1 MKTGTNQR
9 QSISSSFKAES
20 LPELNKPR
28 FSINILPIENTQRSI
43 NVSFYTDDG
52 PGRQRFRKKQLPP
65 HAALYAGLSG
75 GDVDDEFLYSDLEEQ
90 TGTGSV
96 EVKLSEYPLIAR
108 AWYNK
113 VIRVYLSTHSYL
125 IQANYLNDT
134 IFWFLE
140 GKTGEYAIFYKY
152 TLKVSFDQQTMQ
164 LSLLVSWSGTSKI
177 LLRSLEEVIWAN
189 GIDPALFGKVVFN
202 KSIYRFN
209 QLPEEGLRNQGSV
222 YPILNRELCD
232 ALGIVIP
239 PQIESHPYRSDIRKI
254 EAFYK
259 KYLNNE
265 TFRGLVPVKVQWQTL
280 PASSINRIGKPVTD
294 LVFGNNEKGTEVHSM
309 LKKRGP
315 YRLIPGSSVTAF
327 FIFHEEDKGAV
338 AHLRSFL
345 TGQNGSGGMMNYTKT
360 PFYFNDHLNIVYTNK
375 QNPLPEI
382 EAAIRKLNLITG
394 ITYFAF
400 YLSRFSRFGNTL
412 QENAVYYKIRQA
424 LLSRGVV
431 SQTMDKEKMIN
442 SGNSLSYWIPNI
454 ASAAV
459 AKLGGIP
466 WKPDGNTINE
476 LVVGFGLYTS
486 LNYQRKYTGASV
498 CFSNDGRFLE
508 FDAYPSDEPW
518 QMAAT
523 LEKALKRYLESHQTA
538 SRLIIHY
545 FKDPS
550 GREFDP
556 VEKMLNS
563 IDVKVPVI
571 IVRVANS
578 NSNPYYVHDHS
589 SNYCIAQNGTYVEI
603 FRNNYLLF
611 LNDRHSA
618 ETEGSIAPA
627 PLRVGL
633 YCRNREVLSN
643 PATVGEVLQ
652 QLNDFCYMHWRS
664 MRQHRY
670 PVTIGYARMLA
681 EQASW
686 FTDEPLPEAVR
697 KLPWFI

>member
-1 MKTGTNQR
+1 MKTGTDQ
-9 QSISSSFKAES
+9 QPSLSSSLKAES
-20 LPELNKPR
+20 LPELNKQR
-28 FSINILPIENTQRSI
+28 FTINILPIENQQRSI
-43 NVSFYTDDG
+43 HVSFNRDDG
-52 PGRQRFRKKQLPP
+52 PGRQRFRLRQLPP
-65 HAALYAGLSG
+65 AAAILAGMKA
-75 GDVDDEFLYSDLEEQ
+75 DDDNSLYSDLEDQ
-90 TGTGSV
+90 TGTESV
-96 EVKLSEYPLIAR
+96 EVKLSDHPMVAR

-113 VIRVYLSTHSYL
+113 VIRTYLSNHSYL
-125 IQANYLNDT
+125 MQANYLNDT
-134 IFWFLE
+134 IFWFRE
-140 GKTGEYAIFYKY
+140 GKTSEYATFSKY
-152 TLKVSFDQQTMQ
+152 TLKVSFDQQTRQ
-164 LSLLVSWSGTSKI
+164 LSLLVSWSGTSRI
-177 LLRSLEEVIWAN
+177 LLRSLEEIIWAH
-189 GIDPALFGKVVFN
+189 GLDPALFGKVVFN
-202 KSIYRFN
+202 KSIYRFD
-209 QLPEEGLRNQGSV
+209 QLPEEGLRNQGKV
-222 YPILNRELCD
+222 YPILRRELCD

-239 PQIESHPYRSDIRKI
+239 PQIESYPYRSDIRKI
-254 EAFYK
+254 EAFYD

-265 TFRGLVPVKVQWQTL
+265 VFRALVPVKAQWQQV

-294 LVFGNNEKGTEVHSM
+294 LVFGKQEKGTEVHTM
-309 LKKRGP
+309 LKKHGP
-315 YRLIPGSSVTAF
+315 FRLIPGNTVTAF

-338 AHLRSFL
+338 THLKSYL
-345 TGQNGSGGMMNYTKT
+345 TGPDGSGGMMNYTKT

-382 EAAIRKLNLITG
+382 EEAIRNLNLLPG

-400 YLSRFSRFGNTL
+400 YLSGFSRFGNTL
-412 QENAVYYKIRQA
+412 QENAFYYKIRQA
-424 LLSRGVV
+424 LLSRGVG

-466 WKPDGNTINE
+466 WKPNSNSIDE

-556 VEKMLNS
+556 VEKMLNAF
-563 IDVKVPVI
+563 DVKVPVI
-571 IVRVANS
+571 IVRVAKS
-578 NSNPYYVHDHS
+578 ISNPYYVHDHS
-589 SNYCIAQNGTYVEI
+589 SQNCIALNGTYVEI
-603 FRNNYLLF
+603 FRNNYLFF
-611 LNDRHSA
+611 LNDRQLLSDS
-618 ETEGSIAPA
+618 GSKAPA
-627 PLRVGL
+627 PIRVGL
-633 YCRNREVLSN
+633 FSTNRDLL
-643 PATVGEVLQ
+643 ADKKTIAEVLQ

-664 MRQHRY
+664 VRQHKQ
-670 PVTIGYARMLA
+670 PVTITYARMLA

-686 FTDEPLPEAVR
+686 FTDEPLPEGVR
-697 KLPWFI
+697 HLPWFI